1 MLQALYAYCIKV
13 VNSHQKTYNKL
24 KVTNDEIRSGQMTKT
39 SQAKTASQAKQEQ
52 DTKRQSK
59 LKTAGSGYSR
69 HRPIGPV
76 RLIWALLLAVL
87 IVVVIVVCVWHFSR
101 GGANGDGNWRT
112 SYLNLKEYTTCTN
125 DDAHLGSGGKTDKAR
140 CLTDKDMAI
149 IRRATYNPMTHDEA
163 EGRLVEDGKN
173 YGRIDVDNMSDLKR
187 FLDYNLSTNS
197 GAMSSYPVASQLAST
212 ITKDGSD
219 YVYTFYVN
227 QPAGAA
233 CYYNCPDEMN
243 CIVQPSYKVEIGGR
257 CDKSEGG
264 DYRESR
270 GFTVV
275 GELRINQND
284 MTVKTNKAGT
294 RVDVDDDYIIT
305 LVHDNTHNLDY
316 VKYNEL
322 YRAMTGETEG

>member
-1 MLQALYAYCIKV
+1 MAKAG
-13 VNSHQKTYNKL
+13 
-24 KVTNDEIRSGQMTKT
+24 RTKT
-39 SQAKTASQAKQEQ
+39 VSQ
-52 DTKRQSK
+52 TKRNSGAK
-59 LKTAGSGYSR
+59 RPSGSGLASNECNR
-69 HRPIGPV
+69 RRPIGPV

-87 IVVVIVVCVWHFSR
+87 IVAVIVVCVWCFSHTSL
-101 GGANGDGNWRT
+101 GDNGDWRT
-112 SYLNLKEYTTCTN
+112 SYLNLKEYAVCTD
-125 DDAHLGSGGKTDKAR
+125 DDAHIGSGGETDKAR

-149 IRRATYNPMTHDEA
+149 IRRATYNPMTYDEV

-187 FLDYNLSTNS
+187 FLDYNLSVNS
-197 GAMSSYPVASQLAST
+197 SVVGTYPVASQLAST
-212 ITKDGSD
+212 IAKDGSD

-275 GELRINQND
+275 GELRINQNN

-294 RVDVDDDYIIT
+294 RVDVDDGYIIT